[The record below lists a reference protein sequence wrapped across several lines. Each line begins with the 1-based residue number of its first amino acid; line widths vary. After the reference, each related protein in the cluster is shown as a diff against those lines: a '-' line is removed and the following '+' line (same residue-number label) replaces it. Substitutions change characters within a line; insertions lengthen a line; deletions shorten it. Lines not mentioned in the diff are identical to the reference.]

1 MSHNRSRGVLGWS
14 EYGLAVTFLRRVAAG
29 RRAVFWEAVAENHA
43 GVPATL
49 QELARG
55 DSSVVCDAAEAAASM
70 A

>member
-1 MSHNRSRGVLGWS
+1 M
-14 EYGLAVTFLRRVAAG
+14 TFLRRVAAG
-29 RRAVFWEAVAENHA
+29 RRAVFWEAVAENDA
-43 GVPATL
+43 GVPVTL